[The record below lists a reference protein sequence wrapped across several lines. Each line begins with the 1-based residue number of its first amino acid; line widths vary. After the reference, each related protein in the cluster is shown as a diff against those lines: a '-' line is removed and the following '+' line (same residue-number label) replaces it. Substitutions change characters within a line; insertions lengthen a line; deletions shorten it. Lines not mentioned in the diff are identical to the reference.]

1 MHGDQPYIALRT
13 RCEALAHKLRHSTG
27 LHTESTPARASPI
40 AHSSRVHSCADTN
53 AARKNW
59 QLNLHSSIVRGG
71 AAKSMV
77 SWLGSADL
85 RTASAKRQRDQE
97 APRKDRV
104 QRQSISRSCP
114 SDPALPRV
122 RGRLHFLVE
131 TSSTSANIRRRTRTD
146 RTHRPVIPRT
156 LAKALR

>member
-13 RCEALAHKLRHSTG
+13 RCEALAHKLRHGTG

-59 QLNLHSSIVRGG
+59 QLNLHSSTVRGG

-85 RTASAKRQRDQE
+85 RTSVPGIT
-97 APRKDRV
+97 PRFLTMVNNMR
-104 QRQSISRSCP
+104 
-114 SDPALPRV
+114 LLTWLLTL
-122 RGRLHFLVE
+122 GRPNPE
-131 TSSTSANIRRRTRTD
+131 NTD
-146 RTHRPVIPRT
+146 VIN
-156 LAKALR
+156 